1 MLRAQA
7 LKQTFTVV
15 TQQAQAQMLI
25 HSYQCKPKPL
35 RGPLTA
41 SEDASPRREET
52 SLLHEKW

>member
-1 MLRAQA
+1 MLRAQV

-25 HSYQCKPKPL
+25 QSYQCKPKPL

-41 SEDASPRREET
+41 SEDASPRRDQ
-52 SLLHEKW
+52 SVEKC